1 MSDNQKQPVQAEQQQ
16 EQQSLDQASA
26 KPAPV
31 EKKVIATKV
40 SGVVKW
46 FNVKNG
52 YGFINRDDTNED
64 VFIHQS
70 AIVKN
75 NPNKYKKSVGQD
87 EKVEFDI
94 VQGEKGAE
102 AANVTGPGGQHVVG
116 SEYAAN
122 KRRPRRYRNRRGDNK
137 GRDGSGQDQDQKESG
152 DSNNENREGDSSN
165 NAEGGENKE
174 KKKRRRSYRRR
185 RSNRKPNQE
194 GEQQAVDGDGEQQ
207 NQSADGQQQQQQ
219 RPRPP
224 RRNQLNSAK
233 NDQQQQGGDEA
244 QQNFRTRT
252 YRPRFRRGSNRGG
265 NSNNTGQDRNIFFLI
280 LKLKSIY

>member
-1 MSDNQKQPVQAEQQQ
+1 MSDNQKQPVQAEQQ
-16 EQQSLDQASA
+16 EQQQSQDQNVA
-26 KPAPV
+26 KPTAV
-31 EKKVIATKV
+31 EKKIIATKV

-102 AANVTGPGGQHVVG
+102 AANVTGPDGQHVVG

-122 KRRPRRYRNRRGDNK
+122 KRKPRRYRNRRVSNK
-137 GRDGSGQDQDQKESG
+137 ARDASGQDQDQNEG
-152 DSNNENREGDSSN
+152 GESNNENKEEDSSK
-165 NAEGGENKE
+165 NADGGDNKE
-174 KKKRRRSYRRR
+174 KVRRKRSYRRR

-194 GEQQAVDGDGEQQ
+194 GEQQPVEGNGEQQ
-207 NQSADGQQQQQQ
+207 NQSDGQQQQPQ

-224 RRNQLNSAK
+224 RRNQLNSVK
-233 NDQQQQGGDEA
+233 SDQQQSAGDQG
-244 QQNFRTRT
+244 QQQDNFRTRT

-265 NSNNTGQDRNIFFLI
+265 YNAGQDR
-280 LKLKSIY
+280 